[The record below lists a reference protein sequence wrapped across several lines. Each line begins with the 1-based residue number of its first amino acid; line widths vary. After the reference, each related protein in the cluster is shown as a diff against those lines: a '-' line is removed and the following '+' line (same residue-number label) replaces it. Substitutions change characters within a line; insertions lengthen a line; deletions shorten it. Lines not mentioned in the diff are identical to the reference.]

1 MKSNY
6 IGNLQNTAS
15 APALALARR
24 TPLQRV
30 RKQHA
35 ARGLA
40 HTCITPW
47 KPLLNC
53 ALGGSDKLVP
63 HDASTGQSLHT
74 DPSHRPF
81 APCLPGLPQNSP
93 GKRIRP
99 NQNIY

>member
-6 IGNLQNTAS
+6 IGNLQNIAS

-40 HTCITPW
+40 HTCITP
-47 KPLLNC
+47 LE
-53 ALGGSDKLVP
+53 ALAKLR
-63 HDASTGQSLHT
+63 ARRERQTRT
-74 DPSHRPF
+74 T
-81 APCLPGLPQNSP
+81 
-93 GKRIRP
+93 
-99 NQNIY
+99 